1 MLRLSNVKKYDKY
14 PEMLVLIITTQLL
27 NVHYEKTDQR
37 TILTDKPSNKKCVP
51 IIMRCRG
58 NGAPSKICKIGAN
71 YSGL

>member
-14 PEMLVLIITTQLL
+14 PEMLVLIITTQLP
-27 NVHYEKTDQR
+27 YEKTDQR
-37 TILTDKPSNKKCVP
+37 TILTDKPSNKKCLP

-58 NGAPSKICKIGAN
+58 NGAPSKICKVGAN